1 VVANGVEVLDAL
13 DGRTYD
19 VIFLDLQMPLMDGF
33 EAARRVRSLW
43 SGREASRPRM
53 IAMTS
58 SASQTDRDLSLEAG
72 MDDYISKP
80 FSVDTLREALE
91 RWGKR

>member
-1 VVANGVEVLDAL
+1 
-13 DGRTYD
+13 
-19 VIFLDLQMPLMDGF
+19 MPMMDGF

-43 SGREASRPRM
+43 SDRESIRPRM

-58 SASQTDRDLSLEAG
+58 SASQVDRDLSLEAG

-80 FSVDTLREALE
+80 FTVDTLREALE
-91 RWGKR
+91 RWGPR